1 MFYLTECE
9 RVIMPQMEMA
19 GIQLKLQ
26 CSTFNVQPTS
36 LHIIHNLQTMYLQGV
51 SRAGVLGF
59 SLFNV

>member
-1 MFYLTECE
+1 
-9 RVIMPQMEMA
+9 MPQMEMA